1 MSKPKGKRG
10 GGTRISLEHGVQSS
24 RLHWIHAQASKE
36 RQQIVFVAHAVVD
49 GTDYRKFQSDVSGL
63 GSGRNW
69 IRRGDNLE
77 ITDGKDWLDK
87 MLEVMEDCSWFH
99 RRTRDTI
106 IKGKHKG
113 LTKIR
118 YARRNMEDRKKL
130 GPTDRRSR
138 PDTDLMRETIDLRPD
153 HSKVLQYLIEDGR
166 KNDLFPL
173 LAEVQKEQIRLF
185 EEIYKGR
192 KVVAEGEHVDS
203 GQYHFDHWHTGINE
217 QEVSEHG
224 AVVKIDQQTE
234 TLIAK
239 GRKKSFR
246 IRAEFRSF
254 GVGDGMASFDRH
266 RSALEENGHEAKKIM
281 GYTHERLLQNTASTE
296 KQNKEFPR
304 DLRMWRAV
312 DQLVGKKLREL
323 DPDLYDK
330 ALSEYAEWIEAG
342 YDLGKLGIK
351 EETLVE
357 TKHKQRKAE
366 LEGLKSIVRFFVEFI
381 VAIPG
386 VMPALRANDLVWGR
400 FQELLKLIE
409 PEKEPDVEP
418 KKSRAKGK
426 RGQDQSQDAPQ
437 QEM

>member
-1 MSKPKGKRG
+1 MPKPKGKRG

-69 IRRGDNLE
+69 LRCGDDLE
-77 ITDGKDWLDK
+77 ITDGKEWLDK

-99 RRTRDTI
+99 RRTRETI
-106 IKGKHKG
+106 KKGKHKG

-118 YARRNMEDRKKL
+118 YPRRKMEDRKQL
-130 GPTDRRSR
+130 GATDRRGR

-166 KNDLFPL
+166 KKDLFPL
-173 LAEVQKEQIRLF
+173 LAAVQKEQIRLF

-217 QEVSEHG
+217 EDVSDHG
-224 AVVKIDQQTE
+224 AVVKIEQGNE
-234 TLIAK
+234 ILKVK
-239 GRKKSFR
+239 GANEKFR

-266 RSALEENGHEAKKIM
+266 RSALEENGHDAKKIM
-281 GYTHERLLQNTASTE
+281 GYTHDRLLQNTESTQ

-312 DQLVGKKLREL
+312 DEFVGDKLREL

-342 YDLGKLGIK
+342 YELGKLGVK
-351 EETLVE
+351 EETLAE
-357 TKHKQRKAE
+357 SKHKQRKAE
-366 LEGLKSIVRFFVEFI
+366 LEGLKAIIRFFVEFMMK
-381 VAIPG
+381 IPG
-386 VMPALRANDLVWGR
+386 VMQVLKADDQVWGR
-400 FQELLKLIE
+400 FEEMLKLIE
-409 PEKEPDVEP
+409 PEKDPNEEP
-418 KKSRAKGK
+418 KKTRAKN
-426 RGQDQSQDAPQ
+426 RAGQSPSMGGPQ
-437 QEM
+437 I